1 MDIPRPSNARE
12 KKMRRIAYG
21 TMSVLVLG
29 GATLGISRLRPAPP
43 DRRPGEHLHRHREAR
58 RDDPRS
64 ARHRHARAGGYSLDR
79 RAKFGSRGQDRFAIG
94 REGEARFRD
103 AGIERSAAPA
113 RRARRGVCLQGRRS
127 RSRQSESAACQRSDD
142 AKVAAADIESEYQQ
156 AKLQAEADR
165 QLADAGSRSRKSSP
179 RNPTVAAEQLAIRE
193 KLAQEQFTVAD
204 DAAKAQVAA
213 QQAHLEQQRVLYELK
228 KNQLDALHV
237 RAGLSGVLSAVS
249 VEIGQQVT
257 PGTNLVRV
265 ADPTHLKATVQIPE
279 TQAKDVLIGQRASV
293 DTHNGVAQGH
303 VIRIDA
309 AVVNGTVAVDVSLDG
324 PQPPGERPDLSVD
337 GTIQI
342 DDLKNVLYVGR
353 PVNGQENSTI
363 GLFKL
368 VDGDGEAAR
377 TSVKLGRRFRE
388 HDRGRTRTERRRQSR
403 FSRICRHGTALTG
416 FGCAR
421 EKCNGGEWT
430 ADQARRRHEGISCG

>member
-29 GATLGISRLRPAPP
+29 GTTLGISRLRPAPP
-43 DRRPGEHLHRHREAR
+43 TVDRATVYTDTVKRGELIREVRGIGTLVPVDIRWIAAQS
-58 RDDPRS
+58 S
-64 ARHRHARAGGYSLDR
+64 ARVDRIILQSGATVKPGSVILELSDPQLQRDVLD
-79 RAKFGSRGQDRFAIG
+79 AEYAYKAA
-94 REGEARFRD
+94 EAD
-103 AGIERSAAPA
+103 LANLKAQLANDLMTQKSAAA
-113 RRARRGVCLQGRRS
+113 V
-127 RSRQSESAACQRSDD
+127 
-142 AKVAAADIESEYQQ
+142 IESDYQQ

-165 QLADAGSRSRKSSP
+165 QLASQGLAAKILADKS
-179 RNPTVAAEQLAIRE
+179 TVAAEQLDIRE

-228 KNQLDALHV
+228 KSQLDALHV
-237 RAGLSGVLSAVS
+237 RAGITGVLSAVS

-265 ADPTHLKATVQIPE
+265 AVPTHLKATVQIPE
-279 TQAKDVLIGQRASV
+279 TQAKDVLIGQQASV

-303 VIRIDA
+303 VIRVDA
-309 AVVNGTVAVDVSLDG
+309 AVVNGTVAVDLSLDG
-324 PQPPGERPDLSVD
+324 PQPPGDRPDLSVD

-353 PVNGQENSTI
+353 PVNGQENGTI
-363 GLFKL
+363 GIFKL
-368 VDGDGEAAR
+368 VDGDGDAVR
-377 TSVKLGRRFRE
+377 TSVKLGRDSVNTIEVLQGLNIGDKVILSDMSAWDSF
-388 HDRGRTRTERRRQSR
+388 DRVRLR
-403 FSRICRHGTALTG
+403 
-416 FGCAR
+416 
-421 EKCNGGEWT
+421 
-430 ADQARRRHEGISCG
+430 